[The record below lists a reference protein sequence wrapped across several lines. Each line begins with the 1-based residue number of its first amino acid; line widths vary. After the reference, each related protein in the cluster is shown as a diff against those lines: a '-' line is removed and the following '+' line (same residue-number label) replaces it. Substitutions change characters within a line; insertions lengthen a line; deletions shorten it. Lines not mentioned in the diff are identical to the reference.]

1 MKTICAQNRIS
12 LTCQRRP
19 APAAERAA
27 RRPTASVSLTKG
39 TIGKGLAIL
48 SVTALG
54 CGSASGAPF
63 TIEEASIASI
73 HDAIQ
78 SKQTTCVEIVDR
90 YLARVEAYDKK
101 GPALDAVI
109 TVNPKAREIAAKQ
122 DEEFAKTGKLAP
134 LACIP
139 VAVKDNYNTTDL
151 PTTGGNLLL
160 KDTVPPQESAVTS
173 RLRAAG
179 AIILLKTNMHE
190 FALSGTTVSSL
201 GGQTKNP
208 YDLTRTPGG
217 SSGGTGAALAANFAA
232 VGLGTDTV
240 NSIRSPSSAN
250 SLVGFRTTKGLI
262 SRANVMPVSSTQDVV
277 GPIARSVSD
286 IAAMLDV
293 LAGYDPADPV
303 TARAVGHIPASYTDT
318 LDPAGLKGAR
328 IGVLK
333 SFVGKEP
340 IHAEV
345 TATFEKTVEAFKAAG
360 ATIVEV
366 DDPFFDAG
374 AFNRDYDV
382 QKWEFKTLFNGYLA
396 SLGDH
401 APVKSLSDLIA
412 SGKYDKTTLDK
423 FLTASDALE
432 NPGQE
437 KEYLTRLSKLDGIRD
452 RLLNHMAK
460 DHLDAVIYPEQMR
473 LVVPI
478 TETNQADRTGIL
490 AALTGFPAITVP
502 MGFSKPDANAP
513 IGVPIGLDMIG
524 RPFTEPKLLKLA
536 YAFEQ
541 ATKVRRPPQSTPP
554 LKP

>member
-1 MKTICAQNRIS
+1 MK
-12 LTCQRRP
+12 
-19 APAAERAA
+19 
-27 RRPTASVSLTKG
+27 
-39 TIGKGLAIL
+39 KGLAVL
-48 SVTALG
+48 SIMALG
-54 CGSASGAPF
+54 CGSAAGAPF

-73 HDAIQ
+73 HNAIQ
-78 SKQTTCVEIVDR
+78 IKETTCAAIVDQ
-90 YLARVEAYDKK
+90 YLARIEAYNKK
-101 GPALDAVI
+101 GPALNAVI

-122 DEEFAKTGKLAP
+122 DEDFAKTGKLAP

-151 PTTGGNLLL
+151 PTTGGNLLF
-160 KDTVPPQESAVTS
+160 KDTIPSQESAVTS

-179 AIILLKTNMHE
+179 AIILMKTNLHE

-201 GGQTKNP
+201 GGQTLNP

-217 SSGGTGAALAANFAA
+217 SSGGTGAAVAANFAA

-250 SLVGFRTTKGLI
+250 SLVGFRTTKGLV
-262 SRANVMPVSSTQDVV
+262 SRAHVIPVSSTQDVV

-286 IAAMLDV
+286 VAAMLDV
-293 LAGYDPADPV
+293 LVGYDPADPV
-303 TARAVGHIPASYTDT
+303 TARAIGHIPSSYTEA
-318 LDPAGLKGAR
+318 LNAAGLKGAR

-345 TATFEKTVEAFKAAG
+345 TAAFDKAVEAFKAAG
-360 ATIVEV
+360 ATVVEI
-366 DDPFFDAG
+366 DDSFFDAG
-374 AFNRDYDV
+374 TFNRDYDV
-382 QKWEFKTLFNGYLA
+382 QKWEFKLLFNAYLA
-396 SLGDH
+396 SLGDR
-401 APVKSLSDLIA
+401 APVKSLTDLIA
-412 SGKYDKTTLDK
+412 SGKYDKQTLEK
-423 FLTASDALE
+423 FLTASNAIE
-432 NPGQE
+432 NPEQE
-437 KEYLTRLSKLDGIRD
+437 KEYLARLAKLDDLRD

-460 DHLDAVIYPEQMR
+460 NELDAVIYPEQMR

-502 MGFSKPDANAP
+502 MGFSKPDQNAP

-524 RPFTEPKLLKLA
+524 RPFTEPLLIKYA

-541 ATKVRRPPQSTPP
+541 ATKARRPPQSTPP
-554 LKP
+554 LTK